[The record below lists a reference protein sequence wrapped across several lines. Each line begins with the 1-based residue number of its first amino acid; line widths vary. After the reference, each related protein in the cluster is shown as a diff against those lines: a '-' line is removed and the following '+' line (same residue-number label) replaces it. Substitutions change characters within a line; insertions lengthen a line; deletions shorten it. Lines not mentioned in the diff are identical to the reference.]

1 MITVEKTV
9 QINKPVEDVFAYT
22 TNVDNT
28 TKWQEGVESIEVEG
42 DPNTVGGKYTELRKF
57 LGRDMRTTL
66 EITAYESNAKWGAK
80 ALDGPVPYEVL
91 ASFESS
97 NGGTKVTMHIEGE
110 PSGFFKLAQG
120 AVQKQLDKSM
130 EEDLQRLKE
139 RVEAA

>member
-1 MITVEKTV
+1 MITVEKSV

-22 TNVDNT
+22 TNIDNT

-42 DPNTVGGKYTELRKF
+42 DPNAVGGKYTEVRKF
-57 LGRDMRTTL
+57 LGREMKTTL
-66 EITAYESNAKWGAK
+66 EITAYESNTKWAAKV
-80 ALDGPVPYEVL
+80 LEGPVPYEVV
-91 ASFESS
+91 ANYKSAD
-97 NGGTKVTMHIEGE
+97 GGTEVTMHIDGE

-130 EEDLQRLKE
+130 EEDLQRLKD